1 MAESKNDSFC
11 NKVLCSTFFQ
21 ESGRSLRQSLKVLV
35 IFRRHIMRRLNSQFT
50 TKYISEAGTRAENKD
65 YFGFVEMDNVAC
77 WVIAEGYDKDTT
89 ISSAKLAVDTVIS
102 EFTKKPSL
110 SKRTIKRCIKEANRQ
125 LKLQSS
131 KFHLKASIL
140 VVVSNYTKLR
150 YAVCGN
156 CRFHIFRGSNIL
168 EKSHDTSLYQE
179 MIQQQEIVD
188 DGEKGIEES
197 RNLLQYLGKQGH
209 LKIKVSKKKKLQNE
223 DILLMT
229 TWGLWEKITTVEMLD
244 TLEDA
249 KDAESYID
257 DLQDLFLS
265 KQTNTVNNHTIA
277 TVFIG
282 KTFQEKNYT
291 QKIIKIAIMILIP
304 VLIIAAI
311 TGFVNWKAEK
321 KRKEIIA
328 TVEKIE
334 KRGDGYITEEDFDRA
349 LREYE
354 SAAEQS
360 EELKKKTGK
369 KGKQNTAIK
378 ERLEVKQKTTEY
390 LTDGEEAYSSQDYE
404 NAQKSYNKALKE
416 AKNNMDFYDLL
427 DKDSIKQKQDFCQ
440 DAKYISSLIDLA
452 DAQAELADYIAAAQN
467 YAEAKQIAA
476 ENGDNTAI
484 NDINL
489 KIKEMQSKM
498 TEEMKQQI
506 EQQQAE
512 EEKAK
517 QQQQEQEEAL
527 KQQIETDGAAI
538 ELEADALLAE
548 GNTETAKQ
556 YYQQAMQM
564 YKDAGVIEKAS
575 LVQKKI
581 IDADATAKQQQNDI
595 KTAEG
600 DAYVLNGDNFLLEN
614 KFAEAIEEYKK
625 AKDIY
630 SQVKNTDKVAE
641 IIEKISA
648 AQVKQKENDI
658 AEQKMNIGVIE
669 ARGDEAL
676 KLQQYDKAKEFYLQ
690 SQALYQGINDMDKVA
705 EVQEKIKV
713 VQQLQEEIRKAREEQ
728 GIPQ

>member
-1 MAESKNDSFC
+1 
-11 NKVLCSTFFQ
+11 
-21 ESGRSLRQSLKVLV
+21 
-35 IFRRHIMRRLNSQFT
+35 MRRLNSQFT

-179 MIQQQEIVD
+179 MIQEQEIVD

-277 TVFIG
+277 AVFIA
-282 KTFQEKNYT
+282 KVFQEKNYT

-304 VLIIAAI
+304 VLIITAI
-311 TGFVNWKAEK
+311 TAFVNWKAEK

-334 KRGDGYITEEDFDRA
+334 KRGNSYIAEEDFDRA

-354 SAAEQS
+354 NAVEQS

-378 ERLEVKQKTTEY
+378 ERLEVKQKTVEY

-404 NAQKSYNKALKE
+404 AAQKSYNKALKE
-416 AKNNMDFYDLL
+416 AKNDMDFYDLL

-452 DAQAELADYIAAAQN
+452 DAQVELADYIAAAQN
-467 YAEAKQIAA
+467 YSEAKQIAA

-517 QQQQEQEEAL
+517 QEQQQQAEEEKAKQEEQK
-527 KQQIETDGAAI
+527 KQLETDGGAI

-556 YYQQAMQM
+556 YYQQSLQM
-564 YKDAGVIEKAS
+564 YKEAGSIEKAS
-575 LVQKKI
+575 AVQKKM
-581 IDADATAKQQQNDI
+581 IDADAAVKQQQNDV
-595 KTAEG
+595 KAAEG

-614 KFAEAIEEYKK
+614 KFVEAIEEYKK
-625 AKDIY
+625 AKEIY
-630 SQVKNTDKVAE
+630 SQVKYTDKVAE
-641 IIEKISA
+641 TIEKITA
-648 AQVKQKENDI
+648 VQTQQKENDI

-705 EVQEKIKV
+705 VVQEKIKV
-713 VQQLQEEIRKAREEQ
+713 VQELQEEIRKAREEQ

>member
-1 MAESKNDSFC
+1 
-11 NKVLCSTFFQ
+11 
-21 ESGRSLRQSLKVLV
+21 
-35 IFRRHIMRRLNSQFT
+35 MRRLNSQFT

-179 MIQQQEIVD
+179 MIQEQEIVD

-277 TVFIG
+277 TVFIA
-282 KTFQEKNYT
+282 KVFQEKNYT

-304 VLIIAAI
+304 VLIITAI
-311 TGFVNWKAEK
+311 TAFVNWKAEK

-334 KRGDGYITEEDFDRA
+334 KRGDSYIAEEDFDRA

-354 SAAEQS
+354 NAVEQS

-378 ERLEVKQKTTEY
+378 ERLEVKQKTAEY

-416 AKNNMDFYDLL
+416 AKNDMDFYDLL

-452 DAQAELADYIAAAQN
+452 DAQVELADYITAAQN
-467 YAEAKQIAA
+467 YSEAKQIAA

-489 KIKEMQSKM
+489 KIKEMQSKIN
-498 TEEMKQQI
+498 EELQQQI

-517 QQQQEQEEAL
+517 QEQQQAEQAEKDAQEAQK
-527 KQQIETDGAAI
+527 KQLETDGGAI

-548 GNTETAKQ
+548 GNTEIAKQ
-556 YYQQAMQM
+556 YYQQSLQM
-564 YKDAGVIEKAS
+564 YKEAGSIEKAS
-575 LVQKKI
+575 AVQKKM
-581 IDADATAKQQQNDI
+581 IDVDAVAKQQQNDI

-600 DAYVLNGDNFLLEN
+600 DSYVLNGDNFLLEN
-614 KFAEAIEEYKK
+614 KFTEAIEEYKK

-630 SQVKNTDKVAE
+630 NQVKNTDKMAE

-648 AQVKQKENDI
+648 TQVKQKENDI
-658 AEQKMNIGVIE
+658 VEQKMNIGVIE

-690 SQALYQGINDMDKVA
+690 SQALYQGIKDMDKVA

-713 VQQLQEEIRKAREEQ
+713 VQELQEEIRKAREEQ

>member
-1 MAESKNDSFC
+1 
-11 NKVLCSTFFQ
+11 
-21 ESGRSLRQSLKVLV
+21 
-35 IFRRHIMRRLNSQFT
+35 MRRLNSQFT

-179 MIQQQEIVD
+179 MIQEQEIVD

-277 TVFIG
+277 TVFIA
-282 KTFQEKNYT
+282 KVFQEKNYT

-304 VLIIAAI
+304 VLIITAI
-311 TGFVNWKAEK
+311 TAFVNWKAEK

-334 KRGDGYITEEDFDRA
+334 KRGDSYIAEEDFDRA

-354 SAAEQS
+354 NAVEQS

-378 ERLEVKQKTTEY
+378 ERLEVKQKTAEY

-416 AKNNMDFYDLL
+416 AKNDIDFYDLL

-452 DAQAELADYIAAAQN
+452 DAQVELADYIAAAQN
-467 YAEAKQIAA
+467 YSEAKQI
-476 ENGDNTAI
+476 G
-484 NDINL
+484 
-489 KIKEMQSKM
+489 
-498 TEEMKQQI
+498 
-506 EQQQAE
+506 
-512 EEKAK
+512 
-517 QQQQEQEEAL
+517 
-527 KQQIETDGAAI
+527 
-538 ELEADALLAE
+538 
-548 GNTETAKQ
+548 
-556 YYQQAMQM
+556 
-564 YKDAGVIEKAS
+564 
-575 LVQKKI
+575 
-581 IDADATAKQQQNDI
+581 
-595 KTAEG
+595 
-600 DAYVLNGDNFLLEN
+600 
-614 KFAEAIEEYKK
+614 
-625 AKDIY
+625 
-630 SQVKNTDKVAE
+630 
-641 IIEKISA
+641 
-648 AQVKQKENDI
+648 
-658 AEQKMNIGVIE
+658 QKMVI
-669 ARGDEAL
+669 
-676 KLQQYDKAKEFYLQ
+676 
-690 SQALYQGINDMDKVA
+690 I
-705 EVQEKIKV
+705 
-713 VQQLQEEIRKAREEQ
+713 QQLMTSI
-728 GIPQ
+728 

>member
-1 MAESKNDSFC
+1 
-11 NKVLCSTFFQ
+11 
-21 ESGRSLRQSLKVLV
+21 
-35 IFRRHIMRRLNSQFT
+35 MRRLNSQFT

-179 MIQQQEIVD
+179 MIQEQEIVD

-282 KTFQEKNYT
+282 KVFQEKNYT

-304 VLIIAAI
+304 VLIITAI
-311 TGFVNWKAEK
+311 TAFVNWKAEK

-354 SAAEQS
+354 SAVQQG

-378 ERLEVKQKTTEY
+378 ERLEVKQKTAEY

-517 QQQQEQEEAL
+517 QEQQEQEEAL

-581 IDADATAKQQQNDI
+581 IDADATAKQQQNDV

-630 SQVKNTDKVAE
+630 SQVKNTDKMAE
-641 IIEKISA
+641 IIEKISV

>member
-1 MAESKNDSFC
+1 
-11 NKVLCSTFFQ
+11 
-21 ESGRSLRQSLKVLV
+21 
-35 IFRRHIMRRLNSQFT
+35 MRRLNSQFT

-179 MIQQQEIVD
+179 MIQEQEIVD

-277 TVFIG
+277 TVFIA
-282 KTFQEKNYT
+282 KVFQEKNYT

-304 VLIIAAI
+304 VLIITAI
-311 TGFVNWKAEK
+311 TAFVNWKAEK

-354 SAAEQS
+354 SAVQQG

-378 ERLEVKQKTTEY
+378 ERLEVKQKTAEY

-452 DAQAELADYIAAAQN
+452 DAQVELADYIAAAQN

-517 QQQQEQEEAL
+517 QEQQEQEEAL

-581 IDADATAKQQQNDI
+581 IDADATAKQQQNDV

-614 KFAEAIEEYKK
+614 KFVEAIEEYKK

-630 SQVKNTDKVAE
+630 SQVKNTDKMAE
-641 IIEKISA
+641 IIEKISV

-690 SQALYQGINDMDKVA
+690 SQALYQGINDMDKMA

-713 VQQLQEEIRKAREEQ
+713 VQRLQEEIRKAREEQ

>member
-1 MAESKNDSFC
+1 
-11 NKVLCSTFFQ
+11 
-21 ESGRSLRQSLKVLV
+21 
-35 IFRRHIMRRLNSQFT
+35 MRRLNSQFT

-265 KQTNTVNNHTIA
+265 KQSNTVNNHTIA
-277 TVFIG
+277 TVFIA
-282 KTFQEKNYT
+282 KVFQEKNYT

-304 VLIIAAI
+304 VLIITAI
-311 TGFVNWKAEK
+311 TAFVNWKAEK

-334 KRGDGYITEEDFDRA
+334 KRGDSYIAEEDFDRA

-354 SAAEQS
+354 NAVEQS

-378 ERLEVKQKTTEY
+378 ERLEVKQKTAEY

-404 NAQKSYNKALKE
+404 NTQKSYNKALKE
-416 AKNNMDFYDLL
+416 AKNDIDFYDLL

-452 DAQAELADYIAAAQN
+452 DAQVELADYIAAAQN

-600 DAYVLNGDNFLLEN
+600 DSYVLNGDNFLLEN
-614 KFAEAIEEYKK
+614 KFTEAIEEYKK

-630 SQVKNTDKVAE
+630 NQVKNTDKMAE

-648 AQVKQKENDI
+648 TQVKQKENDI

-705 EVQEKIKV
+705 EVQEKIKM

>member
-1 MAESKNDSFC
+1 
-11 NKVLCSTFFQ
+11 
-21 ESGRSLRQSLKVLV
+21 
-35 IFRRHIMRRLNSQFT
+35 MRRLNSQFT

-277 TVFIG
+277 TVFIA
-282 KTFQEKNYT
+282 KVFQEKNYT

-304 VLIIAAI
+304 VLIITAI
-311 TGFVNWKAEK
+311 TAFVNWKAEK

-334 KRGDGYITEEDFDRA
+334 KRGDSYIAEEDFDRA

-354 SAAEQS
+354 NAVEQS

-378 ERLEVKQKTTEY
+378 ERLEVKQKTVEY

-404 NAQKSYNKALKE
+404 AAQKSYNKALKE
-416 AKNNMDFYDLL
+416 AKNDIDFYDLL

-452 DAQAELADYIAAAQN
+452 DAQVELADYITAAQN
-467 YAEAKQIAA
+467 YSEAKQIAA

-517 QQQQEQEEAL
+517 QEQQEQEEAL

-614 KFAEAIEEYKK
+614 KFVEAMEEYKK

-630 SQVKNTDKVAE
+630 SQVKNTDKMAE
-641 IIEKISA
+641 IIEKISV

>member
-1 MAESKNDSFC
+1 
-11 NKVLCSTFFQ
+11 
-21 ESGRSLRQSLKVLV
+21 
-35 IFRRHIMRRLNSQFT
+35 MRRLNSQFT

-179 MIQQQEIVD
+179 MIQEQEIVD

-277 TVFIG
+277 TVFIA
-282 KTFQEKNYT
+282 KVFQEKNYT

-304 VLIIAAI
+304 VLIITAI
-311 TGFVNWKAEK
+311 TAFVNWKAEK

-334 KRGDGYITEEDFDRA
+334 KRGDSYIAEEDFDRA

-354 SAAEQS
+354 NAVEQS

-378 ERLEVKQKTTEY
+378 ERLEVKQKTAEY

-404 NAQKSYNKALKE
+404 NTQKSYNKALKE
-416 AKNNMDFYDLL
+416 AKNDIDFYDLL

-452 DAQAELADYIAAAQN
+452 DAQVELADYITAAQN
-467 YAEAKQIAA
+467 YSEAKQIAA

-489 KIKEMQSKM
+489 KIKEMQAKM
-498 TEEMKQQI
+498 NEEMQQQA

-517 QQQQEQEEAL
+517 QEQQEAEQAQKDKEEQQK
-527 KQQIETDGAAI
+527 KQLETDGGAI

-556 YYQQAMQM
+556 YYQQSLQM
-564 YKDAGVIEKAS
+564 YKEAGSIEKAS
-575 LVQKKI
+575 AVQKKM
-581 IDADATAKQQQNDI
+581 IDADAAVKQQQNDV
-595 KTAEG
+595 KAAEG

-614 KFAEAIEEYKK
+614 KFVEAIEEYKK
-625 AKDIY
+625 AKEIY
-630 SQVKNTDKVAE
+630 SQVKYTDKVAE
-641 IIEKISA
+641 TIEKITA
-648 AQVKQKENDI
+648 VQTQQKENDI

-713 VQQLQEEIRKAREEQ
+713 VQELQEEIRKAREEQ
-728 GIPQ
+728 GIAQ

>member
-1 MAESKNDSFC
+1 
-11 NKVLCSTFFQ
+11 
-21 ESGRSLRQSLKVLV
+21 
-35 IFRRHIMRRLNSQFT
+35 MRRLNSQFT

-334 KRGDGYITEEDFDRA
+334 KRGDSYITEEDFDRA

-354 SAAEQS
+354 NAAEQG

-378 ERLEVKQKTTEY
+378 ERLEVKQKTAEY

-416 AKNNMDFYDLL
+416 AKNDMDFYDLL

-452 DAQAELADYIAAAQN
+452 DAQVELADYIAAAQN

-476 ENGDNTAI
+476 ENADNTAI

-517 QQQQEQEEAL
+517 QEQQEQEEAL

-581 IDADATAKQQQNDI
+581 IDADAAAKQQQNDV

-630 SQVKNTDKVAE
+630 SQVKNTDKMAE
-641 IIEKISA
+641 IIEKISS
-648 AQVKQKENDI
+648 AQIKQKENDI

>member
-1 MAESKNDSFC
+1 
-11 NKVLCSTFFQ
+11 
-21 ESGRSLRQSLKVLV
+21 
-35 IFRRHIMRRLNSQFT
+35 MRRLNSQFT

-179 MIQQQEIVD
+179 MIQEQEIVD

-277 TVFIG
+277 TVFIA
-282 KTFQEKNYT
+282 KVFQEKNYT

-304 VLIIAAI
+304 VLIITAI
-311 TGFVNWKAEK
+311 TAFVNWKAEK

-334 KRGDGYITEEDFDRA
+334 KRGDSYIAEEDFDRA

-354 SAAEQS
+354 NAVEQS

-378 ERLEVKQKTTEY
+378 ERLEVKQKTAEY

-416 AKNNMDFYDLL
+416 AKNDIDFYDLL

-452 DAQAELADYIAAAQN
+452 DAQVELADYIAAAQN
-467 YAEAKQIAA
+467 YSEAKQIAA

-489 KIKEMQSKM
+489 KIKEMQSKIN
-498 TEEMKQQI
+498 EELQQQI

-512 EEKAK
+512 EEKVK
-517 QQQQEQEEAL
+517 QEQQQQAEEEKAKQEEQK
-527 KQQIETDGAAI
+527 KQLETDGGAI

-556 YYQQAMQM
+556 YYQQSLQM
-564 YKDAGVIEKAS
+564 YKEAGSIEKAS
-575 LVQKKI
+575 AVQKKM
-581 IDADATAKQQQNDI
+581 IDADTVAKQQQNDV
-595 KTAEG
+595 KAAEG

-614 KFAEAIEEYKK
+614 KFVEAIEEYKK
-625 AKDIY
+625 AKEIY
-630 SQVKNTDKVAE
+630 SQVKYTDKVAE
-641 IIEKISA
+641 TIEKITA
-648 AQVKQKENDI
+648 VQTQQKENDI

-705 EVQEKIKV
+705 VVQEKIKV
-713 VQQLQEEIRKAREEQ
+713 VQELQEEIRKAREEQ

>member
-1 MAESKNDSFC
+1 
-11 NKVLCSTFFQ
+11 
-21 ESGRSLRQSLKVLV
+21 
-35 IFRRHIMRRLNSQFT
+35 MRRLNSQFT

-110 SKRTIKRCIKEANRQ
+110 SKRTIKHCIKEANRQ

-277 TVFIG
+277 TVFIA
-282 KTFQEKNYT
+282 KVFQEKNYT

-304 VLIIAAI
+304 VLIITAI
-311 TGFVNWKAEK
+311 TAFVNWKAEK

-334 KRGDGYITEEDFDRA
+334 KRGDSYIAEEDFDRA

-354 SAAEQS
+354 NAVEQS

-378 ERLEVKQKTTEY
+378 ERLEVKQKTAEY

-416 AKNNMDFYDLL
+416 AKNDMDFYDLL

-452 DAQAELADYIAAAQN
+452 DAQVELADYIAAAQN
-467 YAEAKQIAA
+467 YSEAKQIAA

-517 QQQQEQEEAL
+517 QEQQQAEQAEKDAQEAQK
-527 KQQIETDGAAI
+527 KQLETDGGAI

-556 YYQQAMQM
+556 YYQQSLQM
-564 YKDAGVIEKAS
+564 YKEAGSIEKAS
-575 LVQKKI
+575 AVQKKM
-581 IDADATAKQQQNDI
+581 IDADTVAKQQQNDV
-595 KTAEG
+595 KAAEG

-614 KFAEAIEEYKK
+614 KFVEAIEEYKK

-630 SQVKNTDKVAE
+630 NQVKNTDKMAE

-648 AQVKQKENDI
+648 TQVKQKENDI
-658 AEQKMNIGVIE
+658 VEQKMNIGVIE

-690 SQALYQGINDMDKVA
+690 SQALYQGIKDMDKVA

>member
-1 MAESKNDSFC
+1 
-11 NKVLCSTFFQ
+11 
-21 ESGRSLRQSLKVLV
+21 
-35 IFRRHIMRRLNSQFT
+35 MRRLNSQFT

-110 SKRTIKRCIKEANRQ
+110 SKRTIKRCIKEPNRQ

-277 TVFIG
+277 TVFIA
-282 KTFQEKNYT
+282 KVFQEKNYT

-334 KRGDGYITEEDFDRA
+334 NRGDSYIAEEDFDRA

-354 SAAEQS
+354 NAVEQS

-390 LTDGEEAYSSQDYE
+390 LTDGKEAYSSQDYE

-416 AKNNMDFYDLL
+416 AKNDMDFYDLL

-467 YAEAKQIAA
+467 YSEAKQIAA

-517 QQQQEQEEAL
+517 QEQQEQEEAL

-581 IDADATAKQQQNDI
+581 IDADATAKQQQNDA

-614 KFAEAIEEYKK
+614 KFVEAMEKKKK

-630 SQVKNTDKVAE
+630 SQVKNTDKMAE
-641 IIEKISA
+641 IIEKISV

>member
-1 MAESKNDSFC
+1 
-11 NKVLCSTFFQ
+11 
-21 ESGRSLRQSLKVLV
+21 
-35 IFRRHIMRRLNSQFT
+35 
-50 TKYISEAGTRAENKD
+50 
-65 YFGFVEMDNVAC
+65 
-77 WVIAEGYDKDTT
+77 
-89 ISSAKLAVDTVIS
+89 
-102 EFTKKPSL
+102 
-110 SKRTIKRCIKEANRQ
+110 
-125 LKLQSS
+125 
-131 KFHLKASIL
+131 
-140 VVVSNYTKLR
+140 
-150 YAVCGN
+150 
-156 CRFHIFRGSNIL
+156 
-168 EKSHDTSLYQE
+168 
-179 MIQQQEIVD
+179 
-188 DGEKGIEES
+188 
-197 RNLLQYLGKQGH
+197 
-209 LKIKVSKKKKLQNE
+209 
-223 DILLMT
+223 
-229 TWGLWEKITTVEMLD
+229 
-244 TLEDA
+244 
-249 KDAESYID
+249 
-257 DLQDLFLS
+257 
-265 KQTNTVNNHTIA
+265 
-277 TVFIG
+277 
-282 KTFQEKNYT
+282 
-291 QKIIKIAIMILIP
+291 MILIP
-304 VLIIAAI
+304 VLIITAI
-311 TGFVNWKAEK
+311 TAFVNWKAEK

-354 SAAEQS
+354 SAVEQG

-378 ERLEVKQKTTEY
+378 ERLEVKQKTAEY
-390 LTDGEEAYSSQDYE
+390 LTDGEEAYSNQDYE

-452 DAQAELADYIAAAQN
+452 DAEAELGDYIAAAQN
-467 YAEAKQIAA
+467 YSEAKQIAA

-517 QQQQEQEEAL
+517 QEQQEQEEAL

-630 SQVKNTDKVAE
+630 SQVKNTDKMAE
-641 IIEKISA
+641 IIEKISV

>member
-1 MAESKNDSFC
+1 
-11 NKVLCSTFFQ
+11 
-21 ESGRSLRQSLKVLV
+21 
-35 IFRRHIMRRLNSQFT
+35 MRRLNSQFT

-89 ISSAKLAVDTVIS
+89 ISSAKLAVDTIIS

-110 SKRTIKRCIKEANRQ
+110 SKRTIKRCIREANRQ

-179 MIQQQEIVD
+179 MIQEQEIVD

-277 TVFIG
+277 TVFIA
-282 KTFQEKNYT
+282 KVFQEKNYT

-304 VLIIAAI
+304 VLIITAI
-311 TGFVNWKAEK
+311 TAFVNWKAEK

-334 KRGDGYITEEDFDRA
+334 KRGDSYIAEEDFDRA

-354 SAAEQS
+354 NAVEQS

-378 ERLEVKQKTTEY
+378 ERLEVKQKTAEY

-416 AKNNMDFYDLL
+416 AKNDMDFYDLL

-452 DAQAELADYIAAAQN
+452 DAQVELADYIAAAQN
-467 YAEAKQIAA
+467 YSEAKQIAA

-517 QQQQEQEEAL
+517 QEQQQAEQAEKDAQEAQK
-527 KQQIETDGAAI
+527 KQLETDGGAI

-548 GNTETAKQ
+548 GNTEIAKQ
-556 YYQQAMQM
+556 YYQQSLQM
-564 YKDAGVIEKAS
+564 YKEAGSIEKAS
-575 LVQKKI
+575 AVQKKM
-581 IDADATAKQQQNDI
+581 IDVDAVAKQQQNDI

-600 DAYVLNGDNFLLEN
+600 DSYVLNGDNFLLEN
-614 KFAEAIEEYKK
+614 KFTEAIEEYKK

-630 SQVKNTDKVAE
+630 NQVKNTDKMAE

-648 AQVKQKENDI
+648 TQVKQKENDI
-658 AEQKMNIGVIE
+658 VEQKMNIGVIE

-713 VQQLQEEIRKAREEQ
+713 VQELQEEIRKAREEQ
-728 GIPQ
+728 GIAQ

>member
-1 MAESKNDSFC
+1 
-11 NKVLCSTFFQ
+11 
-21 ESGRSLRQSLKVLV
+21 
-35 IFRRHIMRRLNSQFT
+35 MRRLNSQFT

-110 SKRTIKRCIKEANRQ
+110 SKRTIKHCIKEANRQ

-277 TVFIG
+277 TVFIA
-282 KTFQEKNYT
+282 KVFQEKNYT

-304 VLIIAAI
+304 VLIITAI
-311 TGFVNWKAEK
+311 TAFVNWKAEK

-334 KRGDGYITEEDFDRA
+334 KRGDSYIAEEDFDRA

-354 SAAEQS
+354 NAVEQS

-378 ERLEVKQKTTEY
+378 ERLEVKQKTAEY

-416 AKNNMDFYDLL
+416 AKNDMDFYDLL

-452 DAQAELADYIAAAQN
+452 DAQVELADYIAAAQN
-467 YAEAKQIAA
+467 YSEAKQIAA

-489 KIKEMQSKM
+489 KIKEMQSKIN
-498 TEEMKQQI
+498 EELQQQI

-512 EEKAK
+512 EEKVK
-517 QQQQEQEEAL
+517 QEQQQQAEEEKAKQEEQK
-527 KQQIETDGAAI
+527 KQLETDGGAI

-556 YYQQAMQM
+556 YYQQSLQM
-564 YKDAGVIEKAS
+564 YKEAGSIEKAS
-575 LVQKKI
+575 AVQKKM
-581 IDADATAKQQQNDI
+581 IDADTVAKQQQNDV
-595 KTAEG
+595 KAAEG

-630 SQVKNTDKVAE
+630 NQVKNTDKMAE

-648 AQVKQKENDI
+648 TQVKQKENDI
-658 AEQKMNIGVIE
+658 VEQKMNIGVIE

-705 EVQEKIKV
+705 VVQEKIKV
-713 VQQLQEEIRKAREEQ
+713 VQELQEEIRKAREEQ
-728 GIPQ
+728 GISQ

>member
-1 MAESKNDSFC
+1 
-11 NKVLCSTFFQ
+11 
-21 ESGRSLRQSLKVLV
+21 
-35 IFRRHIMRRLNSQFT
+35 MRRLNSQFT

-110 SKRTIKRCIKEANRQ
+110 SKRTIKHCIKEANRQ

-277 TVFIG
+277 TVFIA
-282 KTFQEKNYT
+282 KVFQEKNYT

-304 VLIIAAI
+304 VLIITAI
-311 TGFVNWKAEK
+311 TAFVNWKAEK

-354 SAAEQS
+354 SAAKQS

-581 IDADATAKQQQNDI
+581 IDADATAKQQQNDA

-614 KFAEAIEEYKK
+614 KFVEAMEEYKK

-630 SQVKNTDKVAE
+630 SQVKNTDKMAE
-641 IIEKISA
+641 IIEKISV

>member
-1 MAESKNDSFC
+1 
-11 NKVLCSTFFQ
+11 
-21 ESGRSLRQSLKVLV
+21 
-35 IFRRHIMRRLNSQFT
+35 MRRLNSQFT

-89 ISSAKLAVDTVIS
+89 ISSAKLAVDTIIS

-110 SKRTIKRCIKEANRQ
+110 SKRTIKRCIREANRQ

-277 TVFIG
+277 TVFIA
-282 KTFQEKNYT
+282 KVFQEKNYT

-304 VLIIAAI
+304 VLIITAI
-311 TGFVNWKAEK
+311 TAFVNWKAEK

-334 KRGDGYITEEDFDRA
+334 KRGDSYIAEEDFDRA

-354 SAAEQS
+354 NAVEQS

-378 ERLEVKQKTTEY
+378 ERLEVKQKTAEY

-404 NAQKSYNKALKE
+404 NTQKSYNKALKE
-416 AKNNMDFYDLL
+416 AKNDIDFYDLL

-452 DAQAELADYIAAAQN
+452 DAQVELADYITAAQN
-467 YAEAKQIAA
+467 YSEAKQIAA

-489 KIKEMQSKM
+489 KIKEMQAKM
-498 TEEMKQQI
+498 NEEMQQQA

-517 QQQQEQEEAL
+517 QEQQEAEQAQKDKEEQQK
-527 KQQIETDGAAI
+527 KQLETDGGAI

-556 YYQQAMQM
+556 YYQQSLQM
-564 YKDAGVIEKAS
+564 YKEAGSIEKAS
-575 LVQKKI
+575 AVQKKM
-581 IDADATAKQQQNDI
+581 IDADAAVKQQQNDV
-595 KTAEG
+595 KAAEG

-614 KFAEAIEEYKK
+614 KFVEAIEEYKK

-630 SQVKNTDKVAE
+630 NQVKNTDKMAE
-641 IIEKISA
+641 IIEKITA
-648 AQVKQKENDI
+648 VQTQQKENDI

>member
-1 MAESKNDSFC
+1 
-11 NKVLCSTFFQ
+11 
-21 ESGRSLRQSLKVLV
+21 
-35 IFRRHIMRRLNSQFT
+35 MRRLNSQFT
-50 TKYISEAGTRAENKD
+50 TKYISEAGTKAENKD
-65 YFGFVEMDNVAC
+65 YFGFVEMDNMAC

-89 ISSAKLAVDTVIS
+89 ISSAKLAVDTIIS

-110 SKRTIKRCIKEANRQ
+110 SKRTIKRCIREANRQ

-179 MIQQQEIVD
+179 MIQEQEIVD
-188 DGEKGIEES
+188 DGVKGIEES

-229 TWGLWEKITTVEMLD
+229 TWGLWEKVTTVEMLD

-304 VLIIAAI
+304 VLIITAI
-311 TGFVNWKAEK
+311 TAFVNWKAEK

-614 KFAEAIEEYKK
+614 KFVEAMEEYKK

-630 SQVKNTDKVAE
+630 SQVKNTDKMAE
-641 IIEKISA
+641 IIEKISV

>member
-1 MAESKNDSFC
+1 
-11 NKVLCSTFFQ
+11 
-21 ESGRSLRQSLKVLV
+21 
-35 IFRRHIMRRLNSQFT
+35 MRRLNSQFT

-354 SAAEQS
+354 SAAKQS

-581 IDADATAKQQQNDI
+581 IDADATAKQQQNDA

-614 KFAEAIEEYKK
+614 KFVEAMEEYKK

-630 SQVKNTDKVAE
+630 SQVKNTDKMAE
-641 IIEKISA
+641 IIEKISV

>member
-1 MAESKNDSFC
+1 LAESKNDSFC
-11 NKVLCSTFFQ
+11 NKVLCFFLSRKKW
-21 ESGRSLRQSLKVLV
+21 EFEGETLKVLV

-110 SKRTIKRCIKEANRQ
+110 SKRTIKHCIKEANRQ

-416 AKNNMDFYDLL
+416 AKNDIDFYDLL

-630 SQVKNTDKVAE
+630 SQVKNTDKMAE

>member
-1 MAESKNDSFC
+1 
-11 NKVLCSTFFQ
+11 
-21 ESGRSLRQSLKVLV
+21 
-35 IFRRHIMRRLNSQFT
+35 MRRLNSQFT

-179 MIQQQEIVD
+179 MIQEQEIVD

-277 TVFIG
+277 TVFIA
-282 KTFQEKNYT
+282 KVFQEKNYT

-304 VLIIAAI
+304 VLIITAI
-311 TGFVNWKAEK
+311 TAFVNWKAEK

-354 SAAEQS
+354 SAVQQG

-378 ERLEVKQKTTEY
+378 ERLEVKQKTAEY

-517 QQQQEQEEAL
+517 QEQQEQEEAL

-581 IDADATAKQQQNDI
+581 IDADATAKQQQNDV

-614 KFAEAIEEYKK
+614 KFVEAIEEYKK

-630 SQVKNTDKVAE
+630 SQVKNTDKMAE
-641 IIEKISA
+641 IIEKISV

-713 VQQLQEEIRKAREEQ
+713 VQELQEEIRKAREEQ

>member
-1 MAESKNDSFC
+1 
-11 NKVLCSTFFQ
+11 
-21 ESGRSLRQSLKVLV
+21 
-35 IFRRHIMRRLNSQFT
+35 MRRLNSQFT

-354 SAAEQS
+354 SAVQQG

-378 ERLEVKQKTTEY
+378 ERLEVKQKTAEY

-467 YAEAKQIAA
+467 YSEAKQIAA

-517 QQQQEQEEAL
+517 QQQQEQEKAL

-614 KFAEAIEEYKK
+614 KFVEAIEEYKK

-630 SQVKNTDKVAE
+630 SQVKNTDKMAE
-641 IIEKISA
+641 IIEKISV

>member
-1 MAESKNDSFC
+1 
-11 NKVLCSTFFQ
+11 
-21 ESGRSLRQSLKVLV
+21 
-35 IFRRHIMRRLNSQFT
+35 MRRLNSQFT

-304 VLIIAAI
+304 VLIITAI
-311 TGFVNWKAEK
+311 TAFVNWKAEK

-354 SAAEQS
+354 SAVQQG

-378 ERLEVKQKTTEY
+378 ERLEVKQKTAEY

-416 AKNNMDFYDLL
+416 AKNDMDFYDLL

-452 DAQAELADYIAAAQN
+452 DAQVELADYIAAAQN

-476 ENGDNTAI
+476 ENADNTAI

-630 SQVKNTDKVAE
+630 SQVKNTDKMAE
-641 IIEKISA
+641 IIEKISV

-705 EVQEKIKV
+705 EVQEKIKM

>member
-1 MAESKNDSFC
+1 
-11 NKVLCSTFFQ
+11 
-21 ESGRSLRQSLKVLV
+21 
-35 IFRRHIMRRLNSQFT
+35 MRRLNSQFT

-179 MIQQQEIVD
+179 MIQEQEIVD

-277 TVFIG
+277 TVFIA
-282 KTFQEKNYT
+282 KVFQEKNYT

-304 VLIIAAI
+304 VLIITAI
-311 TGFVNWKAEK
+311 TAFVNWKAEK

-334 KRGDGYITEEDFDRA
+334 KRGDSYIAEEDFDRA

-354 SAAEQS
+354 NAVEQS

-378 ERLEVKQKTTEY
+378 ERLEVKQKTVEY

-404 NAQKSYNKALKE
+404 AAQKSYNKALKE
-416 AKNNMDFYDLL
+416 AKNDIDFYDLL

-452 DAQAELADYIAAAQN
+452 DAQVELADYITAAQN
-467 YAEAKQIAA
+467 YSEAKQIAA

-489 KIKEMQSKM
+489 KIKEMQSKIN
-498 TEEMKQQI
+498 EELQQQI

-517 QQQQEQEEAL
+517 QEQQQAEQAEKDAQEAQK
-527 KQQIETDGAAI
+527 KQLETDGGAI

-556 YYQQAMQM
+556 YYQQSLQM
-564 YKDAGVIEKAS
+564 YKEAGSIEKAS
-575 LVQKKI
+575 AVQKKM
-581 IDADATAKQQQNDI
+581 IDADTVAKQQQNDV
-595 KTAEG
+595 KAAEG

-614 KFAEAIEEYKK
+614 KFVEAIEEYKK

-630 SQVKNTDKVAE
+630 NQVKNTDKMAE

-648 AQVKQKENDI
+648 TQVKQKENDI
-658 AEQKMNIGVIE
+658 VEQKMNIGVIE

-690 SQALYQGINDMDKVA
+690 SQALYQGIKDMDKVA

>member
-1 MAESKNDSFC
+1 
-11 NKVLCSTFFQ
+11 
-21 ESGRSLRQSLKVLV
+21 
-35 IFRRHIMRRLNSQFT
+35 MRRLNSQFT

-304 VLIIAAI
+304 VLIITAI
-311 TGFVNWKAEK
+311 TAFVNWKAEK

-614 KFAEAIEEYKK
+614 KFVEAIEEYKK

-630 SQVKNTDKVAE
+630 SQVKNTDKMAE
-641 IIEKISA
+641 IIEKISV

-658 AEQKMNIGVIE
+658 AEQKMNIGVLE

-676 KLQQYDKAKEFYLQ
+676 
-690 SQALYQGINDMDKVA
+690 VA

-713 VQQLQEEIRKAREEQ
+713 VQELQEEIRKAREEQ

>member
-1 MAESKNDSFC
+1 
-11 NKVLCSTFFQ
+11 
-21 ESGRSLRQSLKVLV
+21 
-35 IFRRHIMRRLNSQFT
+35 MRRLNSQFT

-110 SKRTIKRCIKEANRQ
+110 SKRTIKHCIKEANRQ

-416 AKNNMDFYDLL
+416 AKNDMDFYDLL

-548 GNTETAKQ
+548 DNTETAKQ

-581 IDADATAKQQQNDI
+581 IDADAAAKQQQNDV

-630 SQVKNTDKVAE
+630 SQVKNTDKMAE
-641 IIEKISA
+641 IIEKISS
-648 AQVKQKENDI
+648 AQIKQKENDI

>member
-1 MAESKNDSFC
+1 
-11 NKVLCSTFFQ
+11 
-21 ESGRSLRQSLKVLV
+21 
-35 IFRRHIMRRLNSQFT
+35 MRCLNSQFT

-110 SKRTIKRCIKEANRQ
+110 SKRTIKHCIKEANRQ

-416 AKNNMDFYDLL
+416 AKNDMDFYDLL

-614 KFAEAIEEYKK
+614 KFVEAIEEYKK

-630 SQVKNTDKVAE
+630 SQVKNTDKMAE
-641 IIEKISA
+641 IIEKISV

>member
-1 MAESKNDSFC
+1 
-11 NKVLCSTFFQ
+11 
-21 ESGRSLRQSLKVLV
+21 
-35 IFRRHIMRRLNSQFT
+35 MRRLNSQFT

-334 KRGDGYITEEDFDRA
+334 KRGDSYITEEDFDRA

-354 SAAEQS
+354 NAAEQG

-378 ERLEVKQKTTEY
+378 ERLEVKQKTAEY

-416 AKNNMDFYDLL
+416 AKNDMDFYDLL

-452 DAQAELADYIAAAQN
+452 DAQVELADYIAAAQN

-476 ENGDNTAI
+476 ENADNTAI

-548 GNTETAKQ
+548 DNTETAKQ

-630 SQVKNTDKVAE
+630 SQVKNTDKMAE
-641 IIEKISA
+641 IIEKISV

>member
-1 MAESKNDSFC
+1 
-11 NKVLCSTFFQ
+11 
-21 ESGRSLRQSLKVLV
+21 
-35 IFRRHIMRRLNSQFT
+35 MRRLNSQFT
-50 TKYISEAGTRAENKD
+50 TKYISEAGTKAENKD
-65 YFGFVEMDNVAC
+65 YFGFVEMDNMAC

-89 ISSAKLAVDTVIS
+89 ISSAKLAVDTIIS

-110 SKRTIKRCIKEANRQ
+110 SKRTIKRCIREANRQ

-179 MIQQQEIVD
+179 MIQEQEIVE

-229 TWGLWEKITTVEMLD
+229 TWGLWEKVTTVEMLD

-277 TVFIG
+277 TVFIA
-282 KTFQEKNYT
+282 KVFQEKNYT

-304 VLIIAAI
+304 VLIITAI
-311 TGFVNWKAEK
+311 TAFVNWKAEK

-334 KRGDGYITEEDFDRA
+334 KRGDSYIAEEDFDRA

-354 SAAEQS
+354 NAVEQS

-390 LTDGEEAYSSQDYE
+390 LTDGKEAYSSQDYE

-467 YAEAKQIAA
+467 YSEAKQIAA

-517 QQQQEQEEAL
+517 QEQQEQEEAL

-581 IDADATAKQQQNDI
+581 IDADATAKQQQNDA

-614 KFAEAIEEYKK
+614 KFVEAMEEYKK

-630 SQVKNTDKVAE
+630 SQVKNTDKMAE
-641 IIEKISA
+641 IIEKISV

>member
-1 MAESKNDSFC
+1 
-11 NKVLCSTFFQ
+11 
-21 ESGRSLRQSLKVLV
+21 
-35 IFRRHIMRRLNSQFT
+35 MRRLNSQFT
-50 TKYISEAGTRAENKD
+50 TKYISEAGTKAENKD
-65 YFGFVEMDNVAC
+65 YFGFVEMDNMAC

-110 SKRTIKRCIKEANRQ
+110 SKRTIKRCIREANRQ

-179 MIQQQEIVD
+179 MIQEQEIVD

-277 TVFIG
+277 TVFIA
-282 KTFQEKNYT
+282 KVFQEKNYT

-304 VLIIAAI
+304 VLIITAI
-311 TGFVNWKAEK
+311 TAFVNWKAEK

-334 KRGDGYITEEDFDRA
+334 KRGDSYIAEEDFDRA

-354 SAAEQS
+354 NAVEQS

-378 ERLEVKQKTTEY
+378 ERLEVKQKTVEY

-404 NAQKSYNKALKE
+404 AAQKSYNKALKE
-416 AKNNMDFYDLL
+416 AKNDIDFYDLL

-452 DAQAELADYIAAAQN
+452 DAQVELADYITAAQN
-467 YAEAKQIAA
+467 YSEAKQIAA

-489 KIKEMQSKM
+489 KIKEMQSKIN
-498 TEEMKQQI
+498 EELQQQI

-512 EEKAK
+512 EEKVK
-517 QQQQEQEEAL
+517 QEQQQQAEEEKAKQEEQK
-527 KQQIETDGAAI
+527 KQLETDGGAI

-556 YYQQAMQM
+556 YYQQSLQM
-564 YKDAGVIEKAS
+564 YKEAGSIEKAS
-575 LVQKKI
+575 AVQKKM
-581 IDADATAKQQQNDI
+581 IDADAAVKQQQNDV
-595 KTAEG
+595 KAAEG

-614 KFAEAIEEYKK
+614 KFVEAIEEYKK
-625 AKDIY
+625 AKEIY
-630 SQVKNTDKVAE
+630 SQVKYTDKVAE
-641 IIEKISA
+641 TIEKITA
-648 AQVKQKENDI
+648 VQTQQKENDI

-690 SQALYQGINDMDKVA
+690 SQALYQGIKDMDKVA

-713 VQQLQEEIRKAREEQ
+713 VQELQEEIRKAREEQ

>member
-1 MAESKNDSFC
+1 
-11 NKVLCSTFFQ
+11 
-21 ESGRSLRQSLKVLV
+21 
-35 IFRRHIMRRLNSQFT
+35 MRRLNSQFT

-110 SKRTIKRCIKEANRQ
+110 SKRTIKHCIKEANRQ

-416 AKNNMDFYDLL
+416 AKNDMDFYDLL

-630 SQVKNTDKVAE
+630 SQVKNTDKMAE

>member
-1 MAESKNDSFC
+1 
-11 NKVLCSTFFQ
+11 
-21 ESGRSLRQSLKVLV
+21 
-35 IFRRHIMRRLNSQFT
+35 MRRLNSQFT

-179 MIQQQEIVD
+179 MIQEQEIVD

-277 TVFIG
+277 TVFIA
-282 KTFQEKNYT
+282 KVFQEKNYT

-304 VLIIAAI
+304 VLIITAI
-311 TGFVNWKAEK
+311 TAFVNWKAEK

-334 KRGDGYITEEDFDRA
+334 KRGDSYIAEEDFDRA

-354 SAAEQS
+354 NAVEQS

-378 ERLEVKQKTTEY
+378 ERLEVKQKTAEY

-416 AKNNMDFYDLL
+416 AKNDMDFYDLL

-452 DAQAELADYIAAAQN
+452 DAQVELADYIAAAQN
-467 YAEAKQIAA
+467 YSEAKQIAA

-517 QQQQEQEEAL
+517 QEQQQAEQAEKDAQEAQK
-527 KQQIETDGAAI
+527 KQLETDGGAI

-556 YYQQAMQM
+556 YYQQSLQM
-564 YKDAGVIEKAS
+564 YKEAGSIEKAS
-575 LVQKKI
+575 AVQKKM
-581 IDADATAKQQQNDI
+581 IDADTVAKQQQNDV
-595 KTAEG
+595 KAAEG

-614 KFAEAIEEYKK
+614 KFVEAIEEYKK

-630 SQVKNTDKVAE
+630 NQVKNTDKMAE

-648 AQVKQKENDI
+648 TQVKQKENDI
-658 AEQKMNIGVIE
+658 VEQKMNIGVIE

>member
-1 MAESKNDSFC
+1 
-11 NKVLCSTFFQ
+11 
-21 ESGRSLRQSLKVLV
+21 
-35 IFRRHIMRRLNSQFT
+35 MRRLNSQFT

-89 ISSAKLAVDTVIS
+89 ISSAKLTVDTVIS

-630 SQVKNTDKVAE
+630 SQVKNTDKMAE
-641 IIEKISA
+641 IIEKISV

>member
-1 MAESKNDSFC
+1 
-11 NKVLCSTFFQ
+11 
-21 ESGRSLRQSLKVLV
+21 
-35 IFRRHIMRRLNSQFT
+35 MRRLNSQFT

-304 VLIIAAI
+304 VLIITAI
-311 TGFVNWKAEK
+311 TAFVNWKAEK

-614 KFAEAIEEYKK
+614 KFVEAIEEYKK

-630 SQVKNTDKVAE
+630 SQVKNTDKMAE
-641 IIEKISA
+641 IIEKISV

-713 VQQLQEEIRKAREEQ
+713 VQELQEEIRKAREEQ

>member
-1 MAESKNDSFC
+1 
-11 NKVLCSTFFQ
+11 
-21 ESGRSLRQSLKVLV
+21 
-35 IFRRHIMRRLNSQFT
+35 MRRLNSQFT

-304 VLIIAAI
+304 VLIITAI
-311 TGFVNWKAEK
+311 TAFVNWKAEK

-581 IDADATAKQQQNDI
+581 IDADATAKQQQNDA

-614 KFAEAIEEYKK
+614 KFVEAMEEYKK

-630 SQVKNTDKVAE
+630 SQVKNTDKMAE
-641 IIEKISA
+641 IIEKISV

>member
-1 MAESKNDSFC
+1 
-11 NKVLCSTFFQ
+11 
-21 ESGRSLRQSLKVLV
+21 
-35 IFRRHIMRRLNSQFT
+35 MRRLNSQFT

-110 SKRTIKRCIKEANRQ
+110 SKRTIKHCIKEANRQ

-354 SAAEQS
+354 SAAKQS

-378 ERLEVKQKTTEY
+378 ERLEVKQKTAEY

-581 IDADATAKQQQNDI
+581 IDADATAKQQQNDV

-630 SQVKNTDKVAE
+630 SQVKNTDKMAE
-641 IIEKISA
+641 IIEKISV

-713 VQQLQEEIRKAREEQ
+713 VQELQEEIRKAREEQ

>member
-1 MAESKNDSFC
+1 
-11 NKVLCSTFFQ
+11 
-21 ESGRSLRQSLKVLV
+21 
-35 IFRRHIMRRLNSQFT
+35 MRRLNSQFT

-110 SKRTIKRCIKEANRQ
+110 SKRTIKHCIKEANRQ

-354 SAAEQS
+354 SAAKQS

-452 DAQAELADYIAAAQN
+452 DGRNETTN
-467 YAEAKQIAA
+467 RT
-476 ENGDNTAI
+476 TA
-484 NDINL
+484 
-489 KIKEMQSKM
+489 
-498 TEEMKQQI
+498 
-506 EQQQAE
+506 
-512 EEKAK
+512 
-517 QQQQEQEEAL
+517 
-527 KQQIETDGAAI
+527 G
-538 ELEADALLAE
+538 
-548 GNTETAKQ
+548 
-556 YYQQAMQM
+556 
-564 YKDAGVIEKAS
+564 
-575 LVQKKI
+575 
-581 IDADATAKQQQNDI
+581 
-595 KTAEG
+595 
-600 DAYVLNGDNFLLEN
+600 
-614 KFAEAIEEYKK
+614 
-625 AKDIY
+625 
-630 SQVKNTDKVAE
+630 
-641 IIEKISA
+641 
-648 AQVKQKENDI
+648 
-658 AEQKMNIGVIE
+658 
-669 ARGDEAL
+669 R
-676 KLQQYDKAKEFYLQ
+676 
-690 SQALYQGINDMDKVA
+690 
-705 EVQEKIKV
+705 
-713 VQQLQEEIRKAREEQ
+713 
-728 GIPQ
+728 

>member
-1 MAESKNDSFC
+1 
-11 NKVLCSTFFQ
+11 
-21 ESGRSLRQSLKVLV
+21 
-35 IFRRHIMRRLNSQFT
+35 MRRLNSQFT
-50 TKYISEAGTRAENKD
+50 TKYISEAGTKAENKD
-65 YFGFVEMDNVAC
+65 YFGFVEMDNMAC

-89 ISSAKLAVDTVIS
+89 ISSAKLAVDTIIS

-110 SKRTIKRCIKEANRQ
+110 SKRTIKRCIREANRQ

-179 MIQQQEIVD
+179 MIQEQEIVD
-188 DGEKGIEES
+188 DGVKGIEES

-229 TWGLWEKITTVEMLD
+229 TWGLWEKVTTVEMLD

-277 TVFIG
+277 TVFIA
-282 KTFQEKNYT
+282 KVFQEKNYT

-304 VLIIAAI
+304 VLIITAI
-311 TGFVNWKAEK
+311 TAFVNWKAEK

-334 KRGDGYITEEDFDRA
+334 KRGDSYIAEEDFDRA

-354 SAAEQS
+354 NAVEQS

-378 ERLEVKQKTTEY
+378 ERLEVKQKTAEY

-416 AKNNMDFYDLL
+416 AKNDIDFYDLL

-452 DAQAELADYIAAAQN
+452 DAQVELADYIAAAQN
-467 YAEAKQIAA
+467 YGEAKQIAA

-489 KIKEMQSKM
+489 KIKEMQSKIN
-498 TEEMKQQI
+498 EELQQQI

-512 EEKAK
+512 EEKVK
-517 QQQQEQEEAL
+517 QEQQQQAEEEKAKQEEQK
-527 KQQIETDGAAI
+527 KQLETDGGAI

-556 YYQQAMQM
+556 YYQQSLQM
-564 YKDAGVIEKAS
+564 YKEAGSIEKAS
-575 LVQKKI
+575 AVQKKM
-581 IDADATAKQQQNDI
+581 IDVDAVAKQQQNDI

-614 KFAEAIEEYKK
+614 KFVEAIEEYKK
-625 AKDIY
+625 AKEIY
-630 SQVKNTDKVAE
+630 SQVKYTDKVAE
-641 IIEKISA
+641 TIEKITA
-648 AQVKQKENDI
+648 VQTQQKENDI

-690 SQALYQGINDMDKVA
+690 SQALYQGIKDMDKVA

-713 VQQLQEEIRKAREEQ
+713 VQELQEEIRKAREEQ